1 MRQDLQSAA
10 LAELEFSR
18 GAPRPSPQRAHTG
31 PLWAGNSVQQ
41 TSQIGTEESRG
52 KGEPQRAQKAG
63 RNAQPNESMGLRST
77 RATARHR
84 EVSDGGT
91 ASVSELDSL
100 RKAHLTFKEA
110 QLSLT
115 CLADSIPVRVGSFHP
130 WAESWC

>member
-52 KGEPQRAQKAG
+52 RGRA
-63 RNAQPNESMGLRST
+63 
-77 RATARHR
+77 
-84 EVSDGGT
+84 
-91 ASVSELDSL
+91 
-100 RKAHLTFKEA
+100 
-110 QLSLT
+110 
-115 CLADSIPVRVGSFHP
+115 
-130 WAESWC
+130 AESTEGGKKCATQ